1 MNMDRPAVVSSL
13 VAALVVTAGA
23 AAAQLVDLPTYKQPP
38 AAIRRVLDTP
48 PTPGVSMST
57 DGSHLML
64 LHRRSLPPVADLSAP
79 MLRLGGSRINPDT
92 NGPHGP
98 IRTIGLTLRS
108 AADGTE
114 RAITLPADA
123 RVSSPMWSADGSRF
137 VFTNTVTEAAAPGST
152 AGIELWIGDA
162 STGEARR
169 LVGPMLNASAGSPA
183 QWMPDQKH
191 VLVRLIPEGRG
202 PRPPEPR
209 TPVGPTIQVAD
220 GKPAPVRTFQDLLQ
234 NPHDEALFDHVMA
247 AQLAIINVDSGARV
261 DVRDPAIYST
271 LAPSPD
277 GKFLLVSRVERPY
290 SYQIPWS
297 FFPETYEVWSLDEG
311 SRGTNVREIA
321 KVPMR
326 DNIPTQGVETGPRS
340 IQWID
345 SRDATLLWAEA
356 LDGGDPRA
364 KVPHRDRL
372 MVLAMNDAAAATASP
387 RELIKLEH
395 RYRGASWLE
404 DPAGEAPDASDRAML
419 GEFERERRWSRT
431 WLISLGSD
439 AAMVAEPRLVFDR
452 SVNDR
457 YNDPGSPVFE
467 TTPRGENLIKVIGSG
482 ASEAVFLT
490 GQGATP
496 EGDRPFLSRMTLADF
511 SREIQWRN
519 EGEKYETVVDVI
531 GDGNANVRVVTS
543 MESKTTPPNLFE
555 RRLGQGNETS
565 EVRALT
571 TFTDPLPELR
581 GIKREIVTY
590 TRADGTPLSATMY
603 LPPGYVEGTKLP
615 LFIWAYP
622 NEASDAATAGQVAG
636 SDYRFTQIGGSS
648 QLFLLLAGYAVMS
661 DASMPVIG
669 DPETMND
676 TFVEQIVS
684 NAQAAINKA
693 VAMGVADTTRVAV
706 GGHSYGAFMTANLLA
721 HAPKGM
727 FRAGVARSGAYNR
740 SLTPFGF
747 QSERRSYWE
756 ARDVYTTLSPFTYAD
771 QIKTPLLL
779 IHGEIDNNPG
789 TFPIQSERLFQAIRG
804 NGGTARLVILPHES
818 HGYMARESVGHVLA
832 EMVEWLD
839 THMASEKASEK
850 AGEKASEKAGKPSA
864 RAKGDR
870 ATP

>member
-1 MNMDRPAVVSSL
+1 MTLSL
-13 VAALVVTAGA
+13 LAGGAGA
-23 AAAQLVDLPTYKQPP
+23 QPVDLATYKQPP
-38 AAIRRVLDTP
+38 EAIRRVLDTP
-48 PTPGVSMST
+48 PTPGVSLSP

-64 LHRRSLPPVADLSAP
+64 LHRMSLPPVADLSAP

-108 AADGTE
+108 TADGAE
-114 RAITLPADA
+114 RAIALPAGA
-123 RVSSPMWSADGSRF
+123 RVSGPMWSADGSRF
-137 VFTNTVTEAAAPGST
+137 LFTNTISEATQPGAAT
-152 AGIELWIGDA
+152 GIELWVGDTK
-162 STGEARR
+162 SGEARR
-169 LVGPMLNASAGSPA
+169 LIGPKLNGAAGGTV

-191 VLVRLIPEGRG
+191 VLVRLVPEGRG
-202 PRPPEPR
+202 ARPQEPR
-209 TPVGPTIQVAD
+209 TPVGPAIQVAD

-234 NPHDEALFDHVMA
+234 NPHDEALFDHVMT
-247 AQLAIINVDSGARV
+247 AQLAIINVESGERV
-261 DVRDPAIYST
+261 DVREPAIYST

-297 FFPETYEVWSLDEG
+297 LFPETYEVWSLDG
-311 SRGTNVREIA
+311 SSPGTTVREIA
-321 KVPMR
+321 RVPMR
-326 DNIPTQGVETGPRS
+326 DNIPTQGVETGPRA

-372 MVLAMNDAAAATASP
+372 MVLAMNSASAGTDAP
-387 RELIKLEH
+387 RELIKLQH
-395 RYRGASWLE
+395 RFRGASWLE
-404 DPAGEAPDASDRAML
+404 DRAGEAPDASDRAML

-431 WLISLGSD
+431 WLVSLGSD
-439 AAMVAEPRLVFDR
+439 ATMSGEPRLVFDR

-457 YNDPGSPVFE
+457 YNDPGSPLFE
-467 TTPRGENLIKVIGSG
+467 TTPRGENLIKVMGTG
-482 ASEAVFLT
+482 DSEMVFLS

-496 EGDRPFLSRMTLADF
+496 EGDRPFLSRMNLSDF
-511 SREIQWRN
+511 SREIVWRN
-519 EGEKYETVVDVI
+519 EGEKFESVIDVI
-531 GDGNANVRVVTS
+531 GEDGQGLRMVTS
-543 MESKTTPPNLFE
+543 METKTTPPNMFE
-555 RRLGQGNETS
+555 RRLGGQGAAGEA
-565 EVRALT
+565 RALT

-581 GIKREIVTY
+581 AIKREIVTY

-622 NEASDAATAGQVAG
+622 NEVSDAATAGQVAG
-636 SDYRFTQIGGSS
+636 SEHRFTQIGGSS
-648 QLFLLLAGYAVMS
+648 QLFLLLAGYAVMD

-676 TFVEQIVS
+676 TFVEQIVA
-684 NAQAAINKA
+684 NAQAAIDKA
-693 VAMGVADTTRVAV
+693 GAMGVADTTRVAV

-727 FRAGVARSGAYNR
+727 FRAGIARSGAYNR

-756 ARDVYTTLSPFTYAD
+756 ARDVYTNLSPFTYAD
-771 QIKTPLLL
+771 RIKTPLLI

-804 NGGTARLVILPHES
+804 NGGTARLVMLPYES

-832 EMVEWLD
+832 EMVAWLE
-839 THMASEKASEK
+839 THMAVTE
-850 AGEKASEKAGKPSA
+850 PSSQPAA
-864 RAKGDR
+864 RAEGDR
-870 ATP
+870 